1 MKTYIFVASVK
12 KWNNGSPDK
21 KGMEPILLKPFAGTS
36 PRGLNI
42 ISGTSAELQGF
53 TVGKTCV
60 VSATEGE
67 PYTKADGSVVRS
79 FNFDNIADVNPI
91 EAIAHA
97 KSDPLKVVIATATE
111 EVAATQEVETV
122 A

>member
-12 KWNNGSPDK
+12 KWNGGSPDK
-21 KGMEPILLKPFAGTS
+21 NGNDPILLKPFAGTS

-79 FNFDNIADVNPI
+79 FNFDNIADVNPM

-97 KSDPLKVVIATATE
+97 KSDPLKVVIAATAE
-111 EVAATQEVETV
+111 EVVTTPGVEVV